1 MVRCLLELHSHIYAR
16 YVMSLIP
23 DSRARRLFRNR
34 SSPPLPLITRVR
46 SFRSS
51 SFHDDEKIEE
61 AKRVIHHAISDSPSS
76 SPFWQSRRRRG
87 LLETYIDFLYR
98 IHSLDRSRYT
108 HTHIYI
114 SAWKVI
120 ADKPGRNSSADSR
133 VPPSIYLDISTFR
146 GLAESSSTYLVTEG
160 A

>member
-61 AKRVIHHAISDSPSS
+61 ASYTTRSPILPPPLPFGNRDDVVACSKRTSISCIESTLS
-76 SPFWQSRRRRG
+76 
-87 LLETYIDFLYR
+87 IDR
-98 IHSLDRSRYT
+98 DT